1 MDFLLELFLTITVEV
16 TVELITTCYLKL
28 MQLIIPRKTISERTY
43 GIIRNTVTVI
53 AVVLLLGLLAG
64 LIMIL
69 VPDAPLVNLIGKYIF
84 FISLG
89 ISAFQ
94 IFLGIFVRMIRK
106 FQR

>member
-1 MDFLLELFLTITVEV
+1 MGFLFELLLEITVEA
-16 TVELITTCYLKL
+16 TIELIVTCYLKL
-28 MQLIIPRKTISERTY
+28 MQLILPGKTISDRAY
-43 GIIRNTVTVI
+43 GIVRNVVTVI
-53 AVVLLLGLLAG
+53 AIVLLLGLLAG
-64 LIMIL
+64 LVMIL

-94 IFLGIFVRMIRK
+94 IFLGILVRMIRK